1 MKKNLFKK
9 CLFIIA
15 LAVIFMVVISIM
27 IKYEVE
33 GEKVLPYS
41 ISKILLVS
49 TVDGKDYE
57 ITSPDVIWNI
67 GVTQV
72 NDLYIYIDQTMETD
86 AVIKEVKFE
95 NFRITESPQIGKLKV
110 LRPTGEIK
118 NLYTYSEQDYLNS
131 SITYTG
137 GVIDD
142 LKSLEVSNV
151 GGIVGFRF
159 ALEELGVFTSNENI
173 EVTYD
178 GKLLS
183 NLGITIDQIK
193 YKVAFDVIITTSE
206 NVSFKGTINL
216 DMPVED
222 VIEKGSSSKEVTDFS
237 NVVFKRV

>member
-1 MKKNLFKK
+1 MKKNLFKR

-27 IKYEVE
+27 FKYEVE
-33 GEKVLPYS
+33 GEKTLPYS

-49 TVDGKDYE
+49 TVDGNDLGNN
-57 ITSPDVIWNI
+57 SPENIWNI

-95 NFRITESPQIGKLKV
+95 NFRIIEVPQVGKIKL
-110 LRPTGEIK
+110 LRPTGEIS
-118 NLYTYSEQDYLNS
+118 NLYSYSEQDFLNS

-137 GVIDD
+137 GIIDD

-159 ALEELGVFTSNENI
+159 AVEELGVFNSNENI
-173 EVTYD
+173 EITYD

-183 NLGITIDQIK
+183 NLGLTIDQIK
-193 YKVAFDVIITTSE
+193 FKAAFDVIITTSE
-206 NVSFKGTINL
+206 NVSFKGTIGL
-216 DMPVED
+216 EMPVEK
-222 VIEKGSSSKEVTDFS
+222 VIEEGSSSREITDFS
-237 NVVFKRV
+237 NVVFKRM

>member
-49 TVDGKDYE
+49 TVDGKDFE
-57 ITSPDVIWNI
+57 ITSPDMIWNI

-72 NDLYIYIDQTMETD
+72 NDLYIYIDQTMKTD

-95 NFRITESPQIGKLKV
+95 NFRITENPEIGKLKV

-118 NLYTYSEQDYLNS
+118 NLYTYSEQNYLNS
-131 SITYTG
+131 SITYTP
-137 GVIDD
+137 DTTT
-142 LKSLEVSNV
+142 V
-151 GGIVGFRF
+151 GGYTGTS
-159 ALEELGVFTSNENI
+159 FTAPI
-173 EVTYD
+173 R
-178 GKLLS
+178 
-183 NLGITIDQIK
+183 GI
-193 YKVAFDVIITTSE
+193 YKFT
-206 NVSFKGTINL
+206 L
-216 DMPVED
+216 
-222 VIEKGSSSKEVTDFS
+222 KGSGGA
-237 NVVFKRV
+237 

>member
-1 MKKNLFKK
+1 MKKNLFKR

-33 GEKVLPYS
+33 GEKTLPYS

-49 TVDGKDYE
+49 TVDGNDLGNN
-57 ITSPDVIWNI
+57 SPENIWNI

-95 NFRITESPQIGKLKV
+95 NFRIIEVPQVGKIKL
-110 LRPTGEIK
+110 LRPTGEIS
-118 NLYTYSEQDYLNS
+118 NLYSYSEQDFLNS

-137 GVIDD
+137 GIIDD

-159 ALEELGVFTSNENI
+159 AVEELGVFNSNENI
-173 EVTYD
+173 EITYD

-193 YKVAFDVIITTSE
+193 VQVAFDVIITTSE
-206 NVSFKGTINL
+206 KVSFKGTINL
-216 DMPVED
+216 DVPVET
-222 VIEKGSSSKEVTDFS
+222 VIEEGSSSREITDFS
-237 NVVFKRV
+237 NVVYKRI

>member
-1 MKKNLFKK
+1 MKKNLFKR

-33 GEKVLPYS
+33 GEKTLPYS

-49 TVDGKDYE
+49 TVDGNDLGNN
-57 ITSPDVIWNI
+57 SPENIWNI

-95 NFRITESPQIGKLKV
+95 NFRIIEVPQVGKIKL
-110 LRPTGEIK
+110 LRPTGEIS
-118 NLYTYSEQDYLNS
+118 NLYSYSEQDFLNS

-137 GVIDD
+137 GIIDD

-159 ALEELGVFTSNENI
+159 AVEELGVFNSNENI
-173 EVTYD
+173 EITYD

-183 NLGITIDQIK
+183 NLGLTIDQIK
-193 YKVAFDVIITTSE
+193 FKAAFDVIITTSE
-206 NVSFKGTINL
+206 NVSFKGTIGL
-216 DMPVED
+216 EMPVEK
-222 VIEKGSSSKEVTDFS
+222 VIEEGSSSREITDFS
-237 NVVFKRV
+237 NVVFKRM

>member
-1 MKKNLFKK
+1 MKKNLFKR

-33 GEKVLPYS
+33 GEKTLPYS

-49 TVDGKDYE
+49 TVDGNDLGNN
-57 ITSPDVIWNI
+57 SPENIWNI

-95 NFRITESPQIGKLKV
+95 NFRIIEVPQVGKIKL
-110 LRPTGEIK
+110 LRPTGEIS
-118 NLYTYSEQDYLNS
+118 NLYSYSEQDFFNS

-137 GVIDD
+137 GIIDD

-159 ALEELGVFTSNENI
+159 AVEELGVFNSNENI
-173 EVTYD
+173 EITYD

-183 NLGITIDQIK
+183 NLGLTIDQIK
-193 YKVAFDVIITTSE
+193 FKAAFDVIITTSE
-206 NVSFKGTINL
+206 NVSFKGTIGL
-216 DMPVED
+216 EMPVEK
-222 VIEKGSSSKEVTDFS
+222 VIEEGSSSREITDFS
-237 NVVFKRV
+237 NVVFKRM

>member
-1 MKKNLFKK
+1 MKKNLFKR

-33 GEKVLPYS
+33 GEKTLPYS

-49 TVDGKDYE
+49 TVDGNDLGNNLPE
-57 ITSPDVIWNI
+57 NIWNI

-95 NFRITESPQIGKLKV
+95 NFRITEAPQVGKIKL
-110 LRPTGEIK
+110 LRPTGEIS
-118 NLYTYSEQDYLNS
+118 NLYSYSEQDFLNS

-137 GVIDD
+137 GIIDD

-159 ALEELGVFTSNENI
+159 AVEELGVFNSNENI
-173 EVTYD
+173 EITYD

-183 NLGITIDQIK
+183 NLGLTVDQIK
-193 YKVAFDVIITTSE
+193 FKAAFDVIITTSE
-206 NVSFKGTINL
+206 NVSFKGTISIE
-216 DMPVED
+216 MPVEK
-222 VIEKGSSSKEVTDFS
+222 VIEEGSSSREITDFS
-237 NVVFKRV
+237 DVVFKRV